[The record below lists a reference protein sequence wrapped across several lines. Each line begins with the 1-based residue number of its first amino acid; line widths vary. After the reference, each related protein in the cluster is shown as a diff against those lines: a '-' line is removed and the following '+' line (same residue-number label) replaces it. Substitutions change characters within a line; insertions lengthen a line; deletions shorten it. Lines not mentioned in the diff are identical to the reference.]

1 MITQQNSINQCQNP
15 QYHWQELL
23 FKNCV
28 SIRNGRDYK
37 DIETNEGIPVIGSG
51 GQFAYCSQTMYD
63 GEVVFLG
70 RKGTIDRPLYY
81 NGPFWAVDTM
91 FYAIPNKGFNCKFL
105 YYLAICFPYKAIST
119 QTALPSMTQTAL
131 KGLKVYIPEYD
142 EQQRIVDYLDG
153 KTKAIDARIS
163 VLEKKSDAYTR
174 LKASVINRAVTSG
187 LNPNVP
193 LKDSGIEWIGMIPE
207 HWEVKRMKELFSERK
222 EVSQTGKEDLLSV
235 SEYYGVARRKDKMTS
250 DEEFE
255 SRAESLIGYK
265 ICKANDLVMN
275 IMLAWKTGLGISDY
289 DGIVSP
295 AYAVYKGK
303 GIIPHYYHYLLR
315 TGLYVAEYKR
325 HSKGIIDSR
334 LRLYNDRFN
343 NVIAIYPP
351 LSEQQSI
358 ASYLDIKCSEI
369 DKAIDNLC
377 KQIEALKRL
386 KRSLINEVVTGKRKV

>member
-1 MITQQNSINQCQNP
+1 MIIQQNSINQCQNL

-91 FYAIPNKGFNCKFL
+91 FYAIPNKGFNGKFL

-142 EQQRIVDYLDG
+142 EQQRIVDYLDE
-153 KTKAIDARIS
+153 KTRAIDARIS

-174 LKASVINRAVTSG
+174 LKASVINRAVTRG

-207 HWEVKRMKELFSERK
+207 HWEIKRYKEFITLQKGKTPKELSYDSVGLPYLTMDYLRDRD
-222 EVSQTGKEDLLSV
+222 GKSTVYPESVEGLLEISANEIIV
-235 SEYYGVARRKDKMTS
+235 LWDGANAG
-250 DEEFE
+250 EFIK
-255 SRAESLIGYK
+255 SKAGYLGSTMALLLTK
-265 ICKANDLVMN
+265 
-275 IMLAWKTGLGISDY
+275 GISKNYLYYFLKSIERDSKY
-289 DGIVSP
+289 YSNGTT
-295 AYAVYKGK
+295 
-303 GIIPHYYHYLLR
+303 IPHFDSGILLNR
-315 TGLYVAEYKR
+315 EYP
-325 HSKGIIDSR
+325 
-334 LRLYNDRFN
+334 
-343 NVIAIYPP
+343 VPP
-351 LSEQQSI
+351 YSEQQAI
-358 ASYLDIKCSEI
+358 ANYLDAKCSEI
-369 DKAIDNLC
+369 DKAIDNIG
-377 KQIEALKRL
+377 KQIDALKRL
-386 KRSLINEVVTGKRKV
+386 KRSLINEVVTGKRKI